1 MNPAAS
7 ASLELRDIHAAPLPS
22 FWPPAPGWWL
32 LAVLLLAAL
41 VVLGIWLLRRYRRH
55 RLQQQILGEIGQL
68 GDCYSTDY
76 YSSEK
81 ASEFVTGLSTLLR
94 RVALQRYPREQVASL
109 TGAAWLQFLD
119 ETGGKGEFEHGIGQL
134 LERGAYAPQAGDL
147 PAGELLALARC
158 WAKQKLKAAA

>member
-41 VVLGIWLLRRYRRH
+41 VVLGIWLVRRYRWH
-55 RLQQQILGEIGQL
+55 RLQQQILGEIDQL
-68 GDCYSTDY
+68 GDCYSTD
-76 YSSEK
+76 K

-109 TGAAWLQFLD
+109 TGTGWLRFLD

-134 LERGAYAPQAGDL
+134 LERGAYAPQAGEL
-147 PAGELLALARC
+147 PASELLALARC
-158 WAKQKLKAAA
+158 WAKQNLKAAA